1 MSDTDDGFDEEAV
14 REELRQKYEDERED
28 REATARMSEL
38 LLQGATMTNQHYD
51 RCGTP
56 VFRYD
61 GESFCPNCQHEA
73 EQAQTQE
80 QADSAQRDAPAEQT
94 ADTPVD
100 APSTDEAARASQSD
114 QPDAARTADRRAPP
128 SKSGGQHAP
137 ETRNQQRSRDAVTER
152 GQEPQSE
159 RPERSRGTAP
169 SGEAADALES
179 SISAL
184 ARRAAAAD
192 DPRTAREYLEAAR
205 EAAEALA
212 ALR

>member
-1 MSDTDDGFDEEAV
+1 MSDTDGGFDEEAV
-14 REELRQKYEDERED
+14 REELREKYEDERED

-38 LLQGATMTNQHYD
+38 LLQGATMTSEHCD
-51 RCGTP
+51 RCGSP
-56 VFRYD
+56 IFRYD

-73 EQAQTQE
+73 EQAQARE
-80 QADSAQRDAPAEQT
+80 AADSPKQNARTEQPADTQT
-94 ADTPVD
+94 ADAGT
-100 APSTDEAARASQSD
+100 ADETATES
-114 QPDAARTADRRAPP
+114 QPDPPAAAQTGGRRAPP
-128 SKSGGQHAP
+128 SKSGGPHAP
-137 ETRNQQRSRDAVTER
+137 GSRDQQRSRDAVAER
-152 GQEPQSE
+152 TQAPQSL
-159 RPERSRGTAP
+159 PERSGGAAP

-179 SISAL
+179 SIAAL